1 MPDFRWL
8 VTHAGLLDDLG
19 DLDEELL
26 VLFRVLAPHEHL
38 HGELVALDLVEIL
51 GYCLWSGLGRLL
63 GSRNVSLGKRTFLLC
78 GQDVQRLGGEQ
89 HQRGGELVA
98 QQPELQKWEG

>member
-1 MPDFRWL
+1 MLDSRWV

-19 DLDEELL
+19 DLGKELL
-26 VLFRVLAPHEHL
+26 VLFRILAPHEHL

-63 GSRNVSLGKRTFLLC
+63 VCAMS
-78 GQDVQRLGGEQ
+78 RLGSAPFFCVVRMYSVSVVNSISVVGNS
-89 HQRGGELVA
+89 
-98 QQPELQKWEG
+98 